1 MIVAGTAWRAVST
14 ARCLLWFVKNKSVP
28 ITRAS
33 ARSWAKLA
41 KASSISRSVLACK
54 ILSFNP
60 RLRAAVNG
68 CPQNAP
74 GTRMPCQAFTRKTKI
89 IITSSWQSDCLSP
102 QAFCHLAGHV
112 LRSAKSG
119 LPEIRQWFVVHPA
132 TKRMMP
138 AATSRIAS
146 RPSPISAAIV
156 VCRDKRNPE
165 ARHYC
170 LLDRLIGSYLHA
182 DAGLDAMLGQEP
194 LRQQARPGANLAHQN
209 GLLGDLSRRD
219 RTLLG

>member
-1 MIVAGTAWRAVST
+1 M
-14 ARCLLWFVKNKSVP
+14 P
-28 ITRAS
+28 
-33 ARSWAKLA
+33 KLTFLFQC
-41 KASSISRSVLACK
+41 REQ
-54 ILSFNP
+54 
-60 RLRAAVNG
+60 AAE
-68 CPQNAP
+68 NAP

-112 LRSAKSG
+112 LRSAKSVALRATRKSRKLLAAG
-119 LPEIRQWFVVHPA
+119 IIRFVAGCTTNHSGRP
-132 TKRMMP
+132 
-138 AATSRIAS
+138 ATSRIAS

-170 LLDRLIGSYLHA
+170 LLDRLIRSYLHA
-182 DAGLDAMLGQEP
+182 DAGFDAMLGPEP
-194 LRQQARPGANLAHQN
+194 LRQQARPGANLEHQN